1 MTKQFIIAAA
11 CASML
16 IGGLVAGCATSTQ
29 AAAPPVTY
37 TVVKE
42 NASIPFANNIRNYR
56 TGKDVEK
63 SLLLEGSN
71 GNWYRARLD
80 SFCARALPW
89 ENAIGVVQD
98 ATNSFD
104 KFSTVVIDG
113 QRCRVVAVD
122 QIADPDHPPAAAAP
136 ATR

>member
-1 MTKQFIIAAA
+1 MTKPFIIAAI
-11 CASML
+11 CASAL
-16 IGGLVAGCATSTQ
+16 IGGCATSTE

-37 TVVKE
+37 TVVKAD
-42 NASIPFANNIRNYR
+42 ASIPFANTIRNYR

-122 QIADPDHPPAAAAP
+122 QIADPDHPPATAAP